1 MGKNAPLV
9 VLMLYCARLI
19 YQLATRRQDTRA
31 DKKGEI
37 PEWQQISLVEA
48 AREVLAAASVS
59 Y

>member
-1 MGKNAPLV
+1 MGKDAPLV

-19 YQLATRRQDTRA
+19 YQLATRRQDTR
-31 DKKGEI
+31 DKNGEI